1 MAGNRIHFPEKNN
14 IEKCPVIERKSK
26 FFCTSEWAK
35 QAPSFL
41 QYKVFPRFRGICY
54 VQRTR
59 YRKWHRIIPKLD
71 CERILASNEF
81 DRQMKREC
89 EKLARNFP
97 GAVPILV
104 LRRHGSY
111 IASQYRRFV
120 KNGYRQPFQAFFDLK
135 SDRGYFSIADL
146 SYGKQLSMIEKIF
159 GRPPLLFIYEDM
171 KARPEAFVQE
181 LAGAIGAEVDMD
193 KIDFKPR
200 HRSYSEKQLK
210 AVMAAGKYINL
221 KKRRVFK
228 NPLLHLLW
236 RLYMGA
242 LRYGILYAAR
252 LLPASLFSGEPLI
265 DPAELKRIDAYFEK
279 DWHYCLALKERQR
292 AG

>member
-1 MAGNRIHFPEKNN
+1 MPDNHKKKLIYLHLGMGKTGT
-14 IEKCPVIERKSK
+14 K
-26 FFCTSEWAK
+26 
-35 QAPSFL
+35 FL
-41 QYKVFPRFRGICY
+41 QYKVFPKFKGICY

-59 YRKWHRIIPKLD
+59 YRKWGQIIPKLN
-71 CERILASNEF
+71 CERVLASNEF
-81 DRQMKREC
+81 DQQMTREC
-89 EKLARNFP
+89 EKLARSFP

-120 KNGYRQPFQAFFDLK
+120 KNGYRLPFQAFFDLK
-135 SDRGYFSIADL
+135 NDRGYFSIADL

-181 LAGAIGAEVDMD
+181 LAGAIGAKVDMD
-193 KIDFKPR
+193 EIDFKPR

-210 AVMAAGKYINL
+210 AILAAGKYLNL

-228 NPLLHLLW
+228 NPVLHQLW

-265 DPAELKRIDAYFEK
+265 DPSELKRIDAYFEK
-279 DWHYCLALKERQR
+279 DWQYCLAFKERQR